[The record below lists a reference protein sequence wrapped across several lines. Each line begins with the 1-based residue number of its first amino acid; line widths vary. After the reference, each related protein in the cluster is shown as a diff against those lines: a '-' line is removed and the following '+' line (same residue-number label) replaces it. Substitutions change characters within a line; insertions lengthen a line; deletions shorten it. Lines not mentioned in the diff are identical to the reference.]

1 MEPQNAQPIIQ
12 QKCYGIA
19 VANVQQQNFD
29 KPYIEWCYD
38 QSGFYWYVLINGD
51 IDLRDYVVKRLEE
64 HNIKSIRTGKSYK
77 QTSNGKQYDW
87 FLRVYYFPNNS
98 GINAGIPPTRE
109 QVYEVFNKYFILH
122 KDKYSELEYRYN
134 ELELQIA
141 RSLDENTRLNNNIK
155 KLKTD
160 LYYKEM
166 RLSSFINRYKMLE
179 DDSIRNV
186 RIQIFENHKL
196 QNTIKAINDELSFY
210 KNNLNQ
216 NNELNQE
223 IDKKI
228 QEITDWVK
236 ELNDLEKKYNELD
249 IEKVKVENEKDRVM
263 HEKNMLIE
271 KMNQIEFSASGSFRD
286 RKYTNFKN
294 VFDNENALRILF
306 KNLFE
311 NLIISKSSLSYLY
324 NEVQNPFPAI
334 EILKKLN
341 YYPEKVNSKTVKCA
355 KDWREVRFKVGD
367 NGNTGRLYFA
377 KINSGDAKYKV
388 QISDKETQKIDFD
401 NLKKS

>member
-249 IEKVKVENEKDRVM
+249 IGSCETALGYDRPYRP
-263 HEKNMLIE
+263 HRPG
-271 KMNQIEFSASGSFRD
+271 SA
-286 RKYTNFKN
+286 
-294 VFDNENALRILF
+294 
-306 KNLFE
+306 
-311 NLIISKSSLSYLY
+311 
-324 NEVQNPFPAI
+324 
-334 EILKKLN
+334 
-341 YYPEKVNSKTVKCA
+341 
-355 KDWREVRFKVGD
+355 
-367 NGNTGRLYFA
+367 TGRGGA
-377 KINSGDAKYKV
+377 IIIRTRVAPKTES
-388 QISDKETQKIDFD
+388 KEPVTHFGSIWIV
-401 NLKKS
+401 